1 MKKFNL
7 FLGGV
12 CMLSILATS
21 SCKIEKKDFV
31 INFSYTLNEG
41 GESYTLNFTEDFS
54 KKSE

>member
-1 MKKFNL
+1 MEKFNL

-41 GESYTLNFTEDFS
+41 GES
-54 KKSE
+54 